1 MEGRGDGKR
10 QGEGEPEIHAF
21 RFMGLCHIEQS
32 NEVLLLGSESL
43 KNSQFYLHFS
53 ILSNHDC
60 ILFLQWSRKVDVTDL
75 DLNVGEIRNPE
86 PLKRGG
92 GKTGSMYSSEE
103 FISTYSSDTI
113 LISDLKPVL

>member
-1 MEGRGDGKR
+1 MSCRTESVTS
-10 QGEGEPEIHAF
+10 
-21 RFMGLCHIEQS
+21 LS
-32 NEVLLLGSESL
+32 LYNEVLLLGSESL

-53 ILSNHDC
+53 ILLNHDC

-92 GKTGSMYSSEE
+92 GKTGSTYSSEE
-103 FISTYSSDTI
+103 
-113 LISDLKPVL
+113 L